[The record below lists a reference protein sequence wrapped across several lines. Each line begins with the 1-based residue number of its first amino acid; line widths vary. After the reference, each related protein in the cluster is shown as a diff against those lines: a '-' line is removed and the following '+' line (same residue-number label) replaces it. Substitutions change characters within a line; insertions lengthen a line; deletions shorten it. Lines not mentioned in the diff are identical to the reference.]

1 MYKLY
6 SFYENNGKLL
16 QCKAVFNDSDRMK
29 QRFYL
34 TQLLNNTPY
43 LFGYFY
49 YNNFFQLQVF
59 LVDVYDFLSATDRL
73 VKIRFQVKNILK
85 RDLTIALMNIYLYL
99 QYGIRTYLV
108 KLYDGNMHF
117 N

>member
-6 SFYENNGKLL
+6 SSYQNNGKLL

-34 TQLLNNTPY
+34 AQLLNNTPY
-43 LFGYFY
+43 LFDYFY

-59 LVDVYDFLSATDRL
+59 LVDVYGFSECYRQAT
-73 VKIRFQVKNILK
+73 K
-85 RDLTIALMNIYLYL
+85 
-99 QYGIRTYLV
+99 
-108 KLYDGNMHF
+108 KLNSR
-117 N
+117 